1 VLYKVYVFCADTNNR
16 SAYRLCKGNAQ
27 LMRLSNILESFVTQ
41 LGGESYA
48 QLKLQAQVIKAAKS
62 TGSSSR
68 KSALNAG
75 NTVGNNPF
83 LQALSQL
90 QPPQVP
96 TPPTDL
102 TNLEA
107 VSQYNQALLVYI
119 NRLNAQQAVTSQRTA
134 QQMQQLIQVLQRGG
148 FGQGG
153 FGQGAQASASVGNN
167 TAYPASSS
175 LSQLSGVV
183 NTSRSN
189 SLLLDST
196 SA

>member
-1 VLYKVYVFCADTNNR
+1 MCFCADTTDR
-16 SAYRLCKGNAQ
+16 SAYRLRKGTAT
-27 LMRLSNILESFVTQ
+27 LMRLSRILESFVTQ
-41 LGGESYA
+41 LGGDSYA
-48 QLKLQAQVIKAAKS
+48 QLKLQAQAIKAAKS
-62 TGSSSR
+62 TGKSTGKSSLTTG
-68 KSALNAG
+68 SA
-75 NTVGNNPF
+75 VGNNPF

-96 TPPTDL
+96 TLPTDL

-148 FGQGG
+148 FGQS
-153 FGQGAQASASVGNN
+153 AQASASAGNN
-167 TAYPASSS
+167 TAYPANSS

-189 SLLLDST
+189 SLLLDSA
-196 SA
+196 SAN